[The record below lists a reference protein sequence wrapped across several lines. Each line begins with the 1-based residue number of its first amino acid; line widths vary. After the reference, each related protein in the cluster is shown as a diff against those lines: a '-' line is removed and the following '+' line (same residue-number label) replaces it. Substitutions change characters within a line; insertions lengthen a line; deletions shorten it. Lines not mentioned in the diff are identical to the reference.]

1 MAVKVAAKDGNG
13 KQTPEENPRRR
24 GGSGFRPAGEQA
36 AKILSP
42 ALRRRGFAHVE
53 ILQRWPEIA
62 GSALAANSRPE
73 RLWWPKSEEEGDG
86 AVLHLLVASGW
97 AIEVQHLEPMII
109 ERVNR
114 FFGWRAV
121 TRLKLRQGPVK
132 APRARRVPK
141 QRALS
146 TSEQAELDRT
156 LEGVSDPALRAR
168 LKSLGT
174 AIFAAEDR

>member
-1 MAVKVAAKDGNG
+1 MAGKVAAKDGDG
-13 KQTPEENPRRR
+13 KKAEDTEAKRRR
-24 GGSGFRPAGEQA
+24 GGGFRSAGEQA

-42 ALRRRGFAHVE
+42 ALKKRGFAHVE

-62 GSALAANSRPE
+62 GTALAANSRPE
-73 RLWWPKSEEEGDG
+73 RLWWPRTEEQADG

-97 AIEVQHLEPMII
+97 AIEVQHLEPTII

-132 APRARRVPK
+132 APRAKRIPK
-141 QRALS
+141 QRVLTAE
-146 TSEQAELDRT
+146 EQSELDQT
-156 LEGVSDPALRAR
+156 LAKVTDPALKAR
-168 LKSLGT
+168 LARLGA
-174 AIFAAEDR
+174 AIFAAE

>member
-1 MAVKVAAKDGNG
+1 MAAKDSDG
-13 KQTPEENPRRR
+13 KKVAEEAAKRRR
-24 GGSGFRPAGEQA
+24 GGGFRPAGEQA

-42 ALRRRGFAHVE
+42 ALKKRGFAHVE

-73 RLWWPKSEEEGDG
+73 RLWWPRTEEEGDG

-132 APRARRVPK
+132 APRARRAPK
-141 QRALS
+141 LRAL
-146 TSEQAELDRT
+146 TLDEQAELDRT
-156 LEGVSDPALRAR
+156 LADVQDPALKAR
-168 LKSLGT
+168 LQRLGA
-174 AIFAAEDR
+174 AIFAGPKT